1 MKQGI
6 ETVNANESGPPADGP
21 APAECTLEFRVR
33 YPECDPMGLLHH
45 AKYLEYFEMGRTE
58 LLRLSGLTYRDLEAR
73 GFLLVVAQV
82 ECRYR
87 APVRYDDVVSLRT
100 RLVKLTRARID
111 HEYEMAVEGRL
122 VCQARTTIACVDRAG
137 RLQPVPDEICRRAPA
152 DRETER

>member
-1 MKQGI
+1 
-6 ETVNANESGPPADGP
+6 
-21 APAECTLEFRVR
+21 
-33 YPECDPMGLLHH
+33 MGLLHH

-82 ECRYR
+82 ECKYR

-111 HEYEMAVEGRL
+111 HEYEMGVEGRP
-122 VCQARTTIACVDRAG
+122 VCQARTTVACVDRAG
-137 RLQPVPDEICRRAPA
+137 RLQPVPEEIYRLGPA
-152 DRETER
+152 GRQAER